1 MGVERS
7 VVSKERVVN
16 VINGWMVL
24 LPLIVLMIADIAYLA
39 NGRPENPSL
48 LACLVV
54 LGLGAFGFVGFFS
67 LQPNEARVLTLF
79 GAYKGTVRAS
89 GFWWANPLYGGGRQ
103 GFAATVNV
111 RVYSPTVRP
120 SGQQP
125 SQ

>member
-103 GFAATVNV
+103 VFVGSGPLAIRQQLRNMPAA
-111 RVYSPTVRP
+111 
-120 SGQQP
+120 GAAG
-125 SQ
+125 